1 MSVTTSGPGR
11 SVIVTGAGSG
21 IGRAVALRFA
31 AEGARVVIADVDPAS
46 AGKVAGEVAQAGG
59 TAVTVIG
66 DLRDQAVVDRVAA
79 TAAAEFGGIDVLVN
93 NAGVMDSMSAAADT
107 GDDEWERVIGI
118 NLTAPFRLTRAVL
131 PHMLA
136 VSRGAIVFTASEA
149 SLRGSAAGAAY
160 TASKH
165 GIAGL
170 TKSLAVMYRDK
181 GIRTNAI
188 APGGT
193 LTNIRVDADRGA
205 HGPAALALHGQRRH
219 PRAGG
224 RAGGGHRLPG
234 IRRGE
239 QHQRGDPACRQR
251 LVRGLRPRPCGLS
264 PTAHSDAH
272 AARPFAPPL
281 PAISAGALS
290 SAESGGSRRRGRTGD
305 HFRTASPCSPG
316 DPRYVSTTRYVCCT
330 SAVRRTAQ
338 VPGDRGES
346 SPDTPSG
353 DFADAE

>member
-31 AEGARVVIADVDPAS
+31 AEGARVVIADVDHAS
-46 AGKVAGEVAQAGG
+46 AGKVAEEVAQAGG

-79 TAAAEFGGIDVLVN
+79 TATEEFGGIDVLVN

-136 VSRGAIVFTASEA
+136 AGRGAIVFTASEA

-170 TKSLAVMYRDK
+170 TKSLAVMYRGQ

-193 LTNIRVDADRGA
+193 LTNIKVDADRGA
-205 HGPAALALHGQRRH
+205 HGPAALAPYMGNVGTPAQ
-219 PRAGG
+219 AD
-224 RAGGGHRLPG
+224 
-234 IRRGE
+234 E
-239 QHQRGDPACRQR
+239 QAAAIVF
-251 LVRGLRPRPCGLS
+251 L
-264 PTAHSDAH
+264 ASDA
-272 AARPFAPPL
+272 ASNINGAIL
-281 PAISAGALS
+281 PVDNGW
-290 SAESGGSRRRGRTGD
+290 
-305 HFRTASPCSPG
+305 
-316 DPRYVSTTRYVCCT
+316 
-330 SAVRRTAQ
+330 SAV
-338 VPGDRGES
+338 
-346 SPDTPSG
+346 
-353 DFADAE
+353 

>member
-31 AEGARVVIADVDPAS
+31 TEGARVVIADVDPA
-46 AGKVAGEVAQAGG
+46 AADKVAAEVTRAGG

-79 TAAAEFGGIDVLVN
+79 TAAEEFGGIDVLVN
-93 NAGVMDSMSAAADT
+93 NAGIMDSMSAAADT
-107 GDDEWERVIGI
+107 GDDEWESVIGI

-170 TKSLAVMYRDK
+170 TKSLAVMYREK
-181 GIRTNAI
+181 GIRSNAI

-193 LTNIRVDADRGA
+193 ITNIRVEADRGA
-205 HGPAALALHGQRRH
+205 HGPAALAPYMGNVGTLAQ
-219 PRAGG
+219 AD
-224 RAGGGHRLPG
+224 
-234 IRRGE
+234 E
-239 QHQRGDPACRQR
+239 QAAAIVF
-251 LVRGLRPRPCGLS
+251 L
-264 PTAHSDAH
+264 ASDA
-272 AARPFAPPL
+272 ASNINGAIL
-281 PAISAGALS
+281 PVDNGW
-290 SAESGGSRRRGRTGD
+290 
-305 HFRTASPCSPG
+305 
-316 DPRYVSTTRYVCCT
+316 
-330 SAVRRTAQ
+330 SAV
-338 VPGDRGES
+338 
-346 SPDTPSG
+346 
-353 DFADAE
+353 